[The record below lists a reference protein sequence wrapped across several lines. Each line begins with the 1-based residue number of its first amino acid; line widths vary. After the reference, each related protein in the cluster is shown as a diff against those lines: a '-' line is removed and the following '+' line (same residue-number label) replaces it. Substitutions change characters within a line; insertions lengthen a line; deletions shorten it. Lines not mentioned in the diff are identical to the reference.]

1 MSYNTDLT
9 ISNSCGHMIYLPA
22 LQVTEDLLSLLSANC
37 NVLLEKLSCQI
48 QFWCCET
55 DLQRERL
62 LNLHGHWVFFGCFF
76 WGFLSN
82 SSACLFWT
90 SVQNQSTHCQL
101 PSSAYCILA
110 VFAHTVSLCTRF
122 SWRPL
127 LVTLAANMLEQPGV
141 MKAWG
146 GISWWQELWG
156 PPSWQ
161 SPSGSLRAESRRRKA
176 LLSLQERGMKYELLL
191 ISHLIT
197 VLTSAV
203 SYLLQEC
210 RGIWII
216 ST

>member
-110 VFAHTVSLCTRF
+110 VFAHTVSLYTRF

-146 GISWWQELWG
+146 GISWWQELCEDRRAG
-156 PPSWQ
+156 RALQGASERSHVAAKPC
-161 SPSGSLRAESRRRKA
+161 SLCRRGGWNMN
-176 LLSLQERGMKYELLL
+176 SF
-191 ISHLIT
+191 
-197 VLTSAV
+197 
-203 SYLLQEC
+203 
-210 RGIWII
+210 
-216 ST
+216 

>member
-62 LNLHGHWVFFGCFF
+62 LNLHGHCFFGV
-76 WGFLSN
+76 FLSN

-110 VFAHTVSLCTRF
+110 VFAHTVSLCTQF

-146 GISWWQELWG
+146 ELAG
-156 PPSWQ
+156 DRNSVRTAELAEPFREPQSGVTSPQ
-161 SPSGSLRAESRRRKA
+161 SPA
-176 LLSLQERGMKYELLL
+176 LSAGEGDEIWTPFNIPPNNCVDKRHELPSAGM
-191 ISHLIT
+191 SWHLDN
-197 VLTSAV
+197 
-203 SYLLQEC
+203 
-210 RGIWII
+210 
-216 ST
+216 